1 MKFTQSDLKELIEYD
16 AQTGVVT
23 WKRRDRHWFK
33 SDLSMRKWNTRN
45 SGMVA
50 GSLKPG
56 GYIYISILKTHIL
69 AHRAIWL
76 LVYGVLPDLQVDHI
90 NGNKDDNRL
99 CNLRMVTAEENRRN
113 MRLMAT
119 NKTGFSCV
127 TYSAKYSK
135 YIATISDKNKPIHL
149 GTFEK
154 KEDAIRARKD
164 AEEKYGYHENH
175 GRFVRNG

>member
-56 GYIYISILKTHIL
+56 GYIYISI
-69 AHRAIWL
+69 
-76 LVYGVLPDLQVDHI
+76 
-90 NGNKDDNRL
+90 
-99 CNLRMVTAEENRRN
+99 
-113 MRLMAT
+113 
-119 NKTGFSCV
+119 
-127 TYSAKYSK
+127 
-135 YIATISDKNKPIHL
+135 
-149 GTFEK
+149 
-154 KEDAIRARKD
+154 
-164 AEEKYGYHENH
+164 
-175 GRFVRNG
+175 